1 MAVTR
6 YESYSHAMGRP
17 MCTRCDRPESVCLC
31 SALPDSP
38 LEHNTRVVLVVH
50 PHEGK
55 QRMRTGNLLPHVLSN
70 VTTSELS
77 FLLNNTRE
85 DINGM
90 IG

>member
-1 MAVTR
+1 
-6 YESYSHAMGRP
+6 

-31 SALPDSP
+31 AALPDSP